1 VDDPRPR
8 FLTVA
13 TYPRKSAFADL
24 KQASNAAGTASRKL
38 PGGGLAVYK
47 PGSSSVYL
55 GYPDASY
62 QVEVY
67 ASSPTV
73 ARSLVLNGQV
83 VRVR

>member
-55 GYPDASY
+55 G
-62 QVEVY
+62 
-67 ASSPTV
+67 
-73 ARSLVLNGQV
+73 
-83 VRVR
+83 